1 MLAQPPATAN
11 ADAASIAAIK
21 FCFMLGS
28 VGSKACKELLIERVD
43 RHAKDIAGAA
53 LGLDVLRLRRVQL
66 DLAPQPQNLHVDGAI
81 VNLGAIPPREIEQ
94 LLAREHLSWRGA
106 KRLQQVQLAI
116 GELDAATLWRG
127 EPAAAEVELPAGE
140 TIRAP
145 LIAVRQQHRARGL
158 IAAQHC
164 ADAGEDLARP
174 EALAAVA

>member
-1 MLAQPPATAN
+1 MRAARPPATAN

-81 VNLGAIPPREIEQ
+81 VNLVAIPPLEIEQ
-94 LLAREHLSWRGA
+94 LPTIEHLQRRGTQSM
-106 KRLQQVQLAI
+106 QQ
-116 GELDAATLWRG
+116 
-127 EPAAAEVELPAGE
+127 
-140 TIRAP
+140 
-145 LIAVRQQHRARGL
+145 
-158 IAAQHC
+158 
-164 ADAGEDLARP
+164 
-174 EALAAVA
+174 